1 MRGVCCRCG
10 ARATADLLPLTLRA
24 CAECER
30 AWLRDESLSTE
41 SVIEAIGEFGKSG
54 RGYVEHLK
62 AFAAELL
69 KRTEAWAKASES

>member
-1 MRGVCCRCG
+1 MKCFKCPS
-10 ARATADLLPLTLRA
+10 RATSVLLPLELVA
-24 CAECER
+24 CADCER
-30 AWLRDESLSTE
+30 AWLREESLSTE

-69 KRTEAWAKASES
+69 KRTEAWAKASAS